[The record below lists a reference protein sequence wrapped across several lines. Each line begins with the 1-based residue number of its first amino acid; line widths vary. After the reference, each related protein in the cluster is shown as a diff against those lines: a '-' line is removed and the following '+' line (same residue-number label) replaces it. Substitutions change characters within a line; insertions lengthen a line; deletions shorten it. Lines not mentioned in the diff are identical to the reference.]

1 MHNRRK
7 KSKILPILFLFLQI
21 IALFLLSYLIYF
33 LFTEMGVSSTLVLMI
48 LLIGNIFAI
57 MKFFARYVE
66 IKNRTRY
73 MDYEHFG
80 KKGKV

>member
-21 IALFLLSYLIYF
+21 IALFLLSYFIYF
-33 LFTEMGVSSTLVLMI
+33 LFTGLDIPSSLVLVI
-48 LLIGNIFAI
+48 LLIGNIFLI
-57 MKFFARYVE
+57 MKFFARYVA